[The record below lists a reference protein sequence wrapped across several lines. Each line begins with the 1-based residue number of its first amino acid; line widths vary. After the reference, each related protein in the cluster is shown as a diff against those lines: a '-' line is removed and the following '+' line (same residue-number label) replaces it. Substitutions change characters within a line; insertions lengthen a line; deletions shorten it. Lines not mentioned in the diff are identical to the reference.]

1 MMARHA
7 IIADYFFLINQGL
20 ALRFWIIGKQVVL
33 AVVASA
39 LMASTGA
46 IAAEKKTLRYAFRTA
61 ETGFDPMKVYDRYS
75 VGIIENLYESL
86 LTYDW
91 LARPVKLVPLVVE
104 SVPEPEE
111 NGTRYTFRLKRGI
124 YYVDDPAFNGQRR
137 ELVAKDVEYGIRRF
151 RDPVNRSPY
160 EWLFE
165 NKILGLD
172 ELTEKSKKTGKFD
185 YDTPVEGIKILDKY
199 TIQFKLKSPDYNF
212 LYFMAMPNVVPMAR
226 EVVEKYKD
234 DTVGHPV
241 GTGPY
246 FLKEWA
252 RRSKIV
258 LEKNPNYRG
267 HSLSTEFAD
276 PNDPWDREAIR
287 TLGGKTLPL
296 IDRVEIYPIEQEQP
310 RYLAFVNLEHD
321 FLEETP
327 FEFIEQIL
335 PDGKL
340 APNMVKRGA
349 SVFREEQFEFTYDLF
364 NMNDPLI
371 GGLSPERVA
380 LRRALV
386 LAHDRAQEIDIIR
399 RKQAIPAQ
407 SPVPPGVVGHDP
419 NFQSGAYLDHNL
431 SRAKALLDM
440 YGYVDRNGDGIRES
454 PEGKPLI
461 ITYKYNSGSQDQ
473 RQLAE
478 LWAKSL
484 VEIGVK
490 IETAEAQFAD
500 LLKDKRVGKYQM
512 ASSAWI
518 ADYPD
523 AQNFLQ
529 LFYGPN
535 IDQSNEARFKL
546 PEYDRL
552 YEKSLTLPDSP
563 ERNKVYREMYR
574 VLLSYAPTRLGVHRI
589 FSHILYPW
597 VKGYKKHPILFT
609 SFKFLDIDVAA
620 QRAGT
625 R

>member
-1 MMARHA
+1 MRFAVNTRTGIGGAMTLMMA
-7 IIADYFFLINQGL
+7 LL
-20 ALRFWIIGKQVVL
+20 VL
-33 AVVASA
+33 MPV
-39 LMASTGA
+39 GA
-46 IAAEKKTLRYAFRTA
+46 GAAEKKTLRYAFRTA

-75 VGIIENLYESL
+75 IGILENIFESL

-91 LARPVKLVPLVVE
+91 LARPVKLVPQVVE

-111 NGTRYTFRLKRGI
+111 NGTRYTFKLKRGI
-124 YYVDDPAFNGQRR
+124 YFADDPAFNGQRR
-137 ELVAKDVEYGIRRF
+137 ELVAKDVEYAIRRF
-151 RDPVNRSPY
+151 RDPANRSPY

-165 NKILGLD
+165 NKLIGLD
-172 ELTEKSKKTGKFD
+172 ELTERSKKAGKFD
-185 YDTPVEGIKILDKY
+185 YDTPIEGIKILDKY
-199 TIQFKLKSPDYNF
+199 TIQFKLKSADYNF
-212 LYFMAMPNVVPMAR
+212 LYFLAMPNVVPVAR

-234 DTVGHPV
+234 DTMAHPV

-246 FLKEWA
+246 LLKDWT
-252 RRSKIV
+252 RRSRIV
-258 LEKNPNYRG
+258 LERNPNYRG
-267 HSLSTEFAD
+267 HTLATEFAD
-276 PNDPWDREAIR
+276 PNDPWDREAIKS
-287 TLGGKTLPL
+287 LGGKTLPL

-310 RYLAFVNLEHD
+310 RYLAFVNFEHD

-335 PDGKL
+335 PNGKL

-349 SVFREEQFEFTYDLF
+349 SVFREEQMEFTYDLF
-364 NMNDPLI
+364 NVNDPLI
-371 GGLSPERVA
+371 GGLTPEKIA

-386 LAHDRAQEIDIIR
+386 LAHDRGQEIDIIR

-407 SPVPPGVVGHDP
+407 SPVPPGIIGYDP

-431 SRAKALLDM
+431 PKAKALLDM
-440 YGYVDRNGDGIRES
+440 YGYIDRDGDGIRET
-454 PEGKPLI
+454 PDGKPLV

-484 VEIGVK
+484 AEVGVK

-535 IDQSNEARFKL
+535 IDQSNDARFKL

-552 YEKSLTLPDSP
+552 YDKALTLPDSP
-563 ERNKVYREMYR
+563 ARNQLYREMYR
-574 VLLSYAPTRLGVHRI
+574 VLLSYAPSRLGVHRI

-609 SFKFLDIDVAA
+609 SFKYLDIDVAA
-620 QRAGT
+620 QKAGVQ
-625 R
+625 